1 MTQIQLDS
9 RPCGHTRALY
19 DMLVRLSYRSWIM
32 AGLDRNYGVAISGL
46 SPQPE
51 LTRPSF
57 KPSRA
62 LLFVATSH
70 TNSVLVV
77 QI

>member
-1 MTQIQLDS
+1 MM
-9 RPCGHTRALY
+9 A
-19 DMLVRLSYRSWIM
+19 RLSYHSWIM
-32 AGLDRNYGVAISGL
+32 AELDQNYGVAVSGL
-46 SPQPE
+46 PPQTE

-62 LLFVATSH
+62 LLFVATSY